1 MYTSSNTSC
10 LARRYLFVSDNR
22 SNEKRIPRI
31 SSNAKL
37 CEMLFVFF
45 NLLIVFNSVLVVAQE
60 NEPSKSLSLS
70 LLLFLLFVVVV
81 VVVFVVV
88 CCLLFFV
95 FYLFCY
101 LCFVDITISIIIV
114 YLLINLSK
122 LGNSFFISSLIY
134 SFKYLVYQTL

>member
-70 LLLFLLFVVVV
+70 LLLLFVVVV
-81 VVVFVVV
+81 VFVVVV

-101 LCFVDITISIIIV
+101 LCFVDITRSIIIV